1 MTERVIKQLS
11 VTPRVRKPL
20 TVMTF
25 GSHKK
30 SPQSFGLARL
40 NLVFRNG
47 ETTPIDLYTN
57 PHVCEPVTCQPVSIC
72 KENFGHLA
80 TLDLADPSDGS
91 SPLNIDIL
99 IGSDFYWEFVTG
111 DTCRGPTGPIAID
124 TKFGWVLS
132 GPDTSSTDSVMLIT
146 HSLCCVQNTTSLE
159 DRLNSFWE
167 LESFG
172 VSGADL
178 SIHDKFKDSVNFVD
192 GRYEVKLPWREMHPT
207 LPNNYS
213 LCLKRLRG
221 LLKRLR
227 HNPDILQEYHS
238 TIQDQLKR
246 GIVEPVINQTTDKL
260 LKIHYLP
267 HHAVVRHTKDT
278 TKLRVVYDTSAR
290 SSGPSLNDCLH
301 AGPKFDQNIFDLLMR
316 FRIHKVAITADVEK
330 AFLMIS
336 VSEPDRDALRFLWV
350 KNICAD
356 GPVITELR
364 FTRIVFGAS
373 SSPFLLN
380 ATIQHH
386 LEQYLRTDLDLVHKL
401 RRSFYVDDFVTG
413 AADEE
418 QAHQLFVR
426 SKEIMKSGGFNLR
439 KFSSNSLSLQSRVHS
454 TVDSNLEPPSQSI
467 CISEEDTYTNLLL
480 DSMQPRLPA
489 AGMQKVLGVPWD
501 AHTDSLVISFGE
513 LASLTRH
520 LIPTKRNLVS
530 LAGKFFD
537 PLGFLSPFVVSFKI
551 LLQDLCK
558 AKITWEEPL
567 ADSLL
572 ERWKKLSSSLEDSQP
587 FIVPRCYMHGI
598 TGEISSATL
607 CGFADASSK
616 AYAGVVYLVLETNSS
631 VSVKFLTSKTRV
643 SPMKEQTIPR
653 LELLAALLLGRLVTA
668 VANSLESELGLSS
681 PRCFTDSSVALFWIK
696 GTTKTWK
703 PFVQNRVEKIR
714 ELVPPST
721 WRHCSGREN
730 PADLP
735 SRGATL
741 SELSSSIL
749 WREGPSWLLD
759 SNFSS
764 DIEIEPSPECLAEL
778 TVKDQQTHGLL
789 TPSSDFGLCEI
800 IDCSRFSTLNRLLTV
815 TKLVLKFCKSLL
827 SKIPPNVTIDCD
839 QAEKMWIV
847 ESQKTLSTDAN
858 FKQWKRALGLFQDN
872 DGIWRCQGR
881 LQYAAIPY
889 STIHPVLLHKSHHFT
904 LLVVRRAHKNVLHN
918 GVSETLAEVRANFW
932 IVKGRSFVKS
942 IIRRCQVCRRHE
954 GPPYA
959 SPLPPPLPKFRVE
972 EAPAFSFTGVI
983 SQVHCI

>member
-1 MTERVIKQLS
+1 MLATLSSPEIFCPVRLVLDCGSQRYYVTERVIKQLS

-20 TVMTF
+20 TIMTF

-47 ETTPIDLYTN
+47 ETTPIDLYTI

-80 TLDLADPSDGS
+80 TLDLAVPSDGS
-91 SPLNIDIL
+91 SPLDIDIL
-99 IGSDFYWEFVTG
+99 IGSDFYWEFVSG
-111 DTCRGPTGPIAID
+111 DTRRGPTGPIAID

-132 GPDTSSTDSVMLIT
+132 GPATSSTDSVTLIT

-227 HNPDILQEYHS
+227 HNPGILQEYHS

-278 TKLRVVYDTSAR
+278 TKLRVVYDASAR

-301 AGPKFDQNIFDLLMR
+301 AGPKFDQKIFDLLMR

-336 VSEPDRDALRFLWV
+336 VSEPDRDTLRFLWV

-356 GPVITELR
+356 DPVITELR
-364 FTRIVFGAS
+364 FTRVVFGVS

-386 LEQYLRTDLDLVHKL
+386 LEQYLRTNPDLVHKL

-418 QAHQLFVR
+418 QAYQLFVR

-480 DSMQPRLPA
+480 DSMQPRFPA

-513 LASLTRH
+513 LASLTQH

-587 FIVPRCYMHGI
+587 FIVPRY
-598 TGEISSATL
+598 
-607 CGFADASSK
+607 
-616 AYAGVVYLVLETNSS
+616 Y
-631 VSVKFLTSKTRV
+631 
-643 SPMKEQTIPR
+643 
-653 LELLAALLLGRLVTA
+653 
-668 VANSLESELGLSS
+668 
-681 PRCFTDSSVALFWIK
+681 
-696 GTTKTWK
+696 
-703 PFVQNRVEKIR
+703 
-714 ELVPPST
+714 
-721 WRHCSGREN
+721 
-730 PADLP
+730 
-735 SRGATL
+735 
-741 SELSSSIL
+741 
-749 WREGPSWLLD
+749 
-759 SNFSS
+759 
-764 DIEIEPSPECLAEL
+764 
-778 TVKDQQTHGLL
+778 
-789 TPSSDFGLCEI
+789 I
-800 IDCSRFSTLNRLLTV
+800 I
-815 TKLVLKFCKSLL
+815 
-827 SKIPPNVTIDCD
+827 
-839 QAEKMWIV
+839 
-847 ESQKTLSTDAN
+847 
-858 FKQWKRALGLFQDN
+858 
-872 DGIWRCQGR
+872 
-881 LQYAAIPY
+881 
-889 STIHPVLLHKSHHFT
+889 
-904 LLVVRRAHKNVLHN
+904 
-918 GVSETLAEVRANFW
+918 
-932 IVKGRSFVKS
+932 
-942 IIRRCQVCRRHE
+942 
-954 GPPYA
+954 
-959 SPLPPPLPKFRVE
+959 
-972 EAPAFSFTGVI
+972 
-983 SQVHCI
+983 